1 MPGGG
6 SVGDTIGGDSGVAAL
21 LVLHPSGQ
29 RTRVSIDSTPF
40 LIGRHADNHLVLRD
54 NRASRN
60 HARILAEG
68 GAYFVEDLNS
78 RHGTWV
84 NGERVARRA
93 LHNSD
98 RIDFGVRESYQ
109 LTFWSRFPPPRNPD
123 PPTPPIWRNS
133 PRWSKSREPCK
144 ILFPPS
150 KCSPPWSTRR
160 WPSPAVNA
168 DS

>member
-1 MPGGG
+1 M
-6 SVGDTIGGDSGVAAL
+6 ST
-21 LVLHPSGQ
+21 PSGHPGESH
-29 RTRVSIDSTPF
+29 RVPALAVINPSGNRSRMPLDRLPF

-60 HARILAEG
+60 HARILVEG
-68 GAYFVEDLNS
+68 GSYFIEDLNS

-109 LTFWSRFPPPRNPD
+109 LTFTLGQAEIQRILEQIGS
-123 PPTPPIWRNS
+123 T
-133 PRWSKSREPCK
+133 SKSG
-144 ILFPPS
+144 
-150 KCSPPWSTRR
+150 T
-160 WPSPAVNA
+160 VNA
-168 DS
+168 NNLAK